1 MLSLIKRVMI
11 FLTFFLVFGLL
22 GVALDLLTGG
32 KYAIRVTLEEGR
44 QVASLRVRAWL
55 NTVKRGWVFS
65 PVLFLGFV
73 ISPVLFIFA
82 FLVYIVDSYRAYQ
95 VYYSDDGKRIVY
107 PSRNIS
113 DADVIASGSRTGWL
127 SRFFGP
133 GQSGFIY
140 MGKAMPDNFKLYVN
154 QTPLVVAKAKELGW
168 RMVTIQG
175 QDFLA
180 PPLEDPTAALEDFE
194 VDE

>member
-1 MLSLIKRVMI
+1 MI
-11 FLTFFLVFGLL
+11 FGLL

-44 QVASLRVRAWL
+44 QVASIRVRAWL
-55 NTVKRGWVFS
+55 NLVKRGWVFS

-95 VYYSDDGKRIVY
+95 VYYTEDGKRIVY
-107 PSRNIS
+107 PSRDIT
-113 DADVIASGSRTGWL
+113 DADVGASGSSSGWL
-127 SRFFGP
+127 SKFFGP

-140 MGKAMPDNFKLYVN
+140 MGKAMPANFKLYVN
-154 QTPLVVAKAKELGW
+154 QGPTVVSKAKDLGW
-168 RMVTIQG
+168 RIVTVQG

-180 PPLEDPTAALEDFE
+180 PPLSDPTADLDDYEE
-194 VDE
+194 GRE